1 MKLFMFFI
9 NSIYWLWAFAVPV
22 IIAGLPAWYLYEKE
36 HKNLPYS
43 ILLLIAGIVL
53 GVILAEAIRRKH
65 GLVSFFSRLSATPDL
80 DEKEE
85 TPEKSE
91 VS

>member
-1 MKLFMFFI
+1 MQLFMFFI

-22 IIAGLPAWYLYEKE
+22 IVLGLPAWYFYEKDN
-36 HKNLPYS
+36 KNLPYS
-43 ILLLIAGIVL
+43 ILLLIGGVVSGI
-53 GVILAEAIRRKH
+53 ILAEAIRRKY
-65 GLVSFFSRLSATPDL
+65 GLVSFFSRVSATPNL